1 MLSRGIPDQERESC
15 ANIVVQIFL
24 PIYGQGVAD
33 DDPTRAGSRETP
45 AGSAERITDLDAL
58 KVFTHPLRI
67 RLYRALFTARAAT
80 ASHLADQVDEAVSLV
95 SYHLRK
101 MAAHGFIE
109 QAPDIGADGRERWW
123 KVSSERGFSYR
134 TADFADRPEGV
145 AVLSQVTRQLL
156 ATRAERYEQFL
167 DQQAAW
173 PPEWTNASFSSEYMP
188 LLTAAE
194 LQEMAEELGQLIQRW
209 SERGRSAE
217 RAGDTAGR
225 EHVSVQMYGFPF
237 RP

>member
-1 MLSRGIPDQERESC
+1 M
-15 ANIVVQIFL
+15 
-24 PIYGQGVAD
+24 AD
-33 DDPTRAGSRETP
+33 HDPADSRETSS
-45 AGSAERITDLDAL
+45 GAEQRITDLDAL

-101 MAAHGFIE
+101 MAAHGFIVE
-109 QAPDIGADGRERWW
+109 AADISADGRERWW
-123 KVSSERGFSYR
+123 KVSSERGFSFR

-156 ATRAERYEQFL
+156 AARAERYEQYL

-173 PPEWTNASFSSEYMP
+173 PPEWINASFSSEYMP

-194 LQEMAEELGQLIQRW
+194 LQEMAEELGELMQRW
-209 SERGRSAE
+209 SDRGRTAE

>member
-1 MLSRGIPDQERESC
+1 MSDQNS
-15 ANIVVQIFL
+15 
-24 PIYGQGVAD
+24 
-33 DDPTRAGSRETP
+33 TP
-45 AGSAERITDLDAL
+45 GTPGGMYQITDLDAL

-67 RLYRALFTARAAT
+67 RLYRALLTARSAT

-101 MAAHGFIE
+101 MSAHGFITE
-109 QAPDIGADGRERWW
+109 DPGPGTDGRERWW
-123 KVSSERGFSYR
+123 KVSTDRGWSFRS
-134 TADFADRPEGV
+134 ADFADRPEGA
-145 AVLSQVTRQLL
+145 AVLAQVTRQLL

-173 PPEWTNASFSSEYMP
+173 PREWTDASFSSEFMP

-194 LQEMAEELGQLIQRW
+194 LQQMADEVTELMQRWTDRGRAAEE
-209 SERGRSAE
+209 
-217 RAGDTAGR
+217 AGDTAGR
-225 EHVSVQMYGFPF
+225 EHVAVQMYGFPF